1 MKKLIVLSFLAV
13 ACAVS
18 LANIEVDASDDTVI
32 NQYLLLKNEYN
43 ITKSRYMLSETHNNA
58 VKLNKAG
65 KDIDCFKNRIYE
77 LKGKSREELKRYKY
91 TNSQID
97 AIKSYDGTEKMS
109 VKASSKIKFSVKKN
123 TLSYNSKTGL
133 STVKATVSFNWNG
146 TPEDYGNDAFAMAYE
161 ADNNH
166 IFKEVSSVT
175 SSLKYKE
182 FKSPTSVKTWTKSAI
197 NKGDQDVIG
206 SYGWSFPLRIKGDQ
220 YYACLYKG
228 SFSITGVVSGKLKY
242 FNVRYLYSHKSS
254 IVPIG
259 FGISISRGMSSAG
272 IILTKRSRHKG
283 YPEKHGGVV
292 TCS

>member
-1 MKKLIVLSFLAV
+1 MKKIIVLSFLAV
-13 ACAVS
+13 VCAVS
-18 LANIEVDASDDTVI
+18 MANTEVDASDDTVV
-32 NQYLLLKNEYN
+32 NQYLLLKNKYN
-43 ITKSRYMLSETHNNA
+43 ITKSRYMLYETDSNA

-65 KDIDCFKNRIYE
+65 KDIDRFKNHIYE

-97 AIKSYDGTEKMS
+97 AIKKYDGTEEMT
-109 VKASSKIKFSVKKN
+109 VKASSKMKFSVKKN
-123 TLSYNSKTGL
+123 ILSYDAKTGL
-133 STVKATVSFNWNG
+133 STVKATVSFSWNG
-146 TPEDYGNDAFAMAYE
+146 TPEDYGNDSFAMAYE

-182 FKSPTSVKTWTKSAI
+182 FKSSKSVKTWTKSAI

-220 YYACLYKG
+220 YYACLYDG

-254 IVPIG
+254 IVPTG

-272 IILTKRSRHKG
+272 IVLTKKSRHTG
-283 YPEKHGGVV
+283 YPEKSGGVV

>member
-91 TNSQID
+91 TNSHID
-97 AIKSYDGTEKMS
+97 AIKNYDGTEEMS

-133 STVKATVSFNWNG
+133 STVKATVSFSWNG
-146 TPEDYGNDAFAMAYE
+146 TPEDYGNDSFAMAYE

-182 FKSPTSVKTWTKSAI
+182 FKSSKSVKTWTKSAI
-197 NKGDQDVIG
+197 NKGNQDVIG
-206 SYGWSFPLRIKGDQ
+206 SYGWSFPLKIKGDQ
-220 YYACLYKG
+220 YYACLYDG

-254 IVPIG
+254 IVPTG

-272 IILTKRSRHKG
+272 IVLTKRSRHIG
-283 YPEKHGGVV
+283 YPEKSGGVV

>member
-1 MKKLIVLSFLAV
+1 MKKLNVLSFLVA

-18 LANIEVDASDDTVI
+18 LAHTEVSASNDTVI

-43 ITKSRYMLSETHNNA
+43 ITKSRYMLSETHSNA

-65 KDIDCFKNRIYE
+65 KDIDRFKNHVYE

-146 TPEDYGNDAFAMAYE
+146 TPEDYGNDAFEMAYE

-182 FKSPTSVKTWTKSAI
+182 FKSTTSVKTWTKSAI

>member
-1 MKKLIVLSFLAV
+1 MLSFLAV

-18 LANIEVDASDDTVI
+18 LANTEVDASDDTVM
-32 NQYLLLKNEYN
+32 NQYLFLKNEYN
-43 ITKSRYMLSETHNNA
+43 ITKSRYMLSETHSNA

-65 KDIDCFKNRIYE
+65 EDIDCFKNHIYE
-77 LKGKSREELKRYKY
+77 LKSKSTEELKRYKY

-97 AIKSYDGTEKMS
+97 AIKKYDGTEEMT

-123 TLSYNSKTGL
+123 ILSYDAKTGL
-133 STVKATVSFNWNG
+133 STVKATVSFSWNG
-146 TPEDYGNDAFAMAYE
+146 TPEDYGNDSFAMAYE

-182 FKSPTSVKTWTKSAI
+182 FKSSKSIKTWTKSAVK
-197 NKGDQDVIG
+197 KGDQDVVG

-220 YYACLYKG
+220 YYACLYDG

-254 IVPIG
+254 IVPTG

-272 IILTKRSRHKG
+272 IVLTKRSRHKG
-283 YPEKHGGVV
+283 YPEKSGGVV

>member
-32 NQYLLLKNEYN
+32 NQYLLLKNQYN
-43 ITKSRYMLSETHNNA
+43 ITKSRYMLCETHSNA

-65 KDIDCFKNRIYE
+65 KDIDRLKNHIYE
-77 LKGKSREELKRYKY
+77 LKSKSREELKRYKY

-97 AIKSYDGTEKMS
+97 AIKNYDGTEEMT

-123 TLSYNSKTGL
+123 ILSYDAKTGL
-133 STVKATVSFNWNG
+133 STVKATVSFSWNG

-161 ADNNH
+161 TDNNH

-175 SSLKYKE
+175 SLLKYKE
-182 FKSPTSVKTWTKSAI
+182 FKSYKSVKTWTKSAI
-197 NKGDQDVIG
+197 KKGDQDVIG

-220 YYACLYKG
+220 YYAYLYKG
-228 SFSITGVVSGKLKY
+228 SFSYYRTRSYSSNNSSFL
-242 FNVRYLYSHKSS
+242 FYLE
-254 IVPIG
+254 V
-259 FGISISRGMSSAG
+259 ISY
-272 IILTKRSRHKG
+272 H
-283 YPEKHGGVV
+283 
-292 TCS
+292 

>member
-1 MKKLIVLSFLAV
+1 MKKLIVLSFLVA

-18 LANIEVDASDDTVI
+18 LAHTEVSASNDTVI

-43 ITKSRYMLSETHNNA
+43 ITKSRYMLSETHSNA

-65 KDIDCFKNRIYE
+65 KDIDRFKNHVYE

-197 NKGDQDVIG
+197 NKGNQDVIG

-272 IILTKRSRHKG
+272 IILTKRSRNKG

>member
-1 MKKLIVLSFLAV
+1 MAV

-18 LANIEVDASDDTVI
+18 LANTEVDGLDDTVI

>member
-18 LANIEVDASDDTVI
+18 LANTAVDALDDTVI

-43 ITKSRYMLSETHNNA
+43 ITKSRYMLSETHSNA

-65 KDIDCFKNRIYE
+65 KDIDRFKNHIYE
-77 LKGKSREELKRYKY
+77 LKSKSREALKRYKY

-97 AIKSYDGTEKMS
+97 AIKNYDGTEEMT

-123 TLSYNSKTGL
+123 ILSYDAKTGL
-133 STVKATVSFNWNG
+133 STVSFSWNG

-182 FKSPTSVKTWTKSAI
+182 FKSSKSVKTWTKSAI

-254 IVPIG
+254 IVPTG

-272 IILTKRSRHKG
+272 IVLTKRSRHIG
-283 YPEKHGGVV
+283 YPEKSGGVV

>member
-1 MKKLIVLSFLAV
+1 MKKLIVLSFLVA

-18 LANIEVDASDDTVI
+18 LAHTEVSASNDTVI

-43 ITKSRYMLSETHNNA
+43 ITKSRYMLSETHSNA

-65 KDIDCFKNRIYE
+65 KDIDRFKNRVYE

-175 SSLKYKE
+175 YSLKYKE

>member
-1 MKKLIVLSFLAV
+1 MKKLIGLSFLVA

-18 LANIEVDASDDTVI
+18 LANTEVEALDDTVI

-43 ITKSRYMLSETHNNA
+43 ITKSRYMLSETHSNA

-65 KDIDCFKNRIYE
+65 KDIDRFKIHIYE
-77 LKGKSREELKRYKY
+77 LKSKSTEELKRYKY

-97 AIKSYDGTEKMS
+97 AIKNYDGTEEMT
-109 VKASSKIKFSVKKN
+109 VKASSKIKFIVKKN
-123 TLSYNSKTGL
+123 ILSYDAKTGL
-133 STVKATVSFNWNG
+133 STVKATVSFSWNG

-182 FKSPTSVKTWTKSAI
+182 FKSSKSVKTWTKSAI
-197 NKGDQDVIG
+197 KKGDQDVIG

-220 YYACLYKG
+220 YYAYLYKG

-254 IVPIG
+254 IVPTG
-259 FGISISRGMSSAG
+259 FGISISKGSVSAG
-272 IILTKRSRHKG
+272 ITLIKGDHWTG
-283 YPEKHGGVV
+283 YPGDHGGIV

>member
-1 MKKLIVLSFLAV
+1 MKKIIMLSFLAV

-18 LANIEVDASDDTVI
+18 LANSEVDASDDTVI

-43 ITKSRYMLSETHNNA
+43 ITKSRYMLYETDSNA

-65 KDIDCFKNRIYE
+65 KDIDCFKNHIDE

-97 AIKSYDGTEKMS
+97 AIKNYDGTDEMT
-109 VKASSKIKFSVKKN
+109 VKASSKMKFSVKKN
-123 TLSYNSKTGL
+123 ILSYDAKTGL
-133 STVKATVSFNWNG
+133 STVKATVSFSWNG
-146 TPEDYGNDAFAMAYE
+146 TPEDYGNDSFAMAYE

-166 IFKEVSSVT
+166 IFKEVSFVT

-182 FKSPTSVKTWTKSAI
+182 FKSSKSVKTWTKSAI

-206 SYGWSFPLRIKGDQ
+206 SYGWSFPLKVKGDQ
-220 YYACLYKG
+220 YYACLYDG

-254 IVPIG
+254 IVPTG

-272 IILTKRSRHKG
+272 IVLTKRSRHKG
-283 YPEKHGGVV
+283 YPEKSGGVV

>member
-97 AIKSYDGTEKMS
+97 AIKNYDGTEEMS

-133 STVKATVSFNWNG
+133 STVKATVSFSWNG
-146 TPEDYGNDAFAMAYE
+146 TPEDYGNDSFAMAYE

-182 FKSPTSVKTWTKSAI
+182 FKSSKSVKTWTKSAI
-197 NKGDQDVIG
+197 NKGNQDVIG
-206 SYGWSFPLRIKGDQ
+206 SYGWSFPLKIKGDQ
-220 YYACLYKG
+220 YYACLYDG

-254 IVPIG
+254 IVPTG

-272 IILTKRSRHKG
+272 IVLTTRSRHIG
-283 YPEKHGGVV
+283 YPEKSGGVV

>member
-1 MKKLIVLSFLAV
+1 MAV

-97 AIKSYDGTEKMS
+97 AIKNYDGTEEMS

-133 STVKATVSFNWNG
+133 STVKATVSFSWNG
-146 TPEDYGNDAFAMAYE
+146 TPEDYGNDSFAMAYE

-182 FKSPTSVKTWTKSAI
+182 FKSSKSVKTWTKSAI
-197 NKGDQDVIG
+197 NKGNQDVIG
-206 SYGWSFPLRIKGDQ
+206 SYGWSFPLKIKGDQ
-220 YYACLYKG
+220 YYACLYDG

-254 IVPIG
+254 IVPTG

-272 IILTKRSRHKG
+272 IVLTKRSHHIG
-283 YPEKHGGVV
+283 YPEKSGGVV

>member
-1 MKKLIVLSFLAV
+1 MAV

-97 AIKSYDGTEKMS
+97 AIKNYDGTEEMS

-133 STVKATVSFNWNG
+133 STVKATVSFSWNG
-146 TPEDYGNDAFAMAYE
+146 TPEDYGNDSFAMAYE

-182 FKSPTSVKTWTKSAI
+182 FKSSKSVKTWTKSAI
-197 NKGDQDVIG
+197 NKGNQDVIG
-206 SYGWSFPLRIKGDQ
+206 SYGWSFPLKIKGDQ
-220 YYACLYKG
+220 YYACLYDG
-228 SFSITGVVSGKLKY
+228 SFSITGVVSVKLKY

-254 IVPIG
+254 IVPTG

-272 IILTKRSRHKG
+272 IVLTKRSRHIG
-283 YPEKHGGVV
+283 YPEKSGGVV

>member
-18 LANIEVDASDDTVI
+18 LANTEVDALDDTVV

-77 LKGKSREELKRYKY
+77 LKGKSREKLKRYKY

-97 AIKSYDGTEKMS
+97 AIKNYDGTEEMT

-123 TLSYNSKTGL
+123 ILSYDAKTGL
-133 STVKATVSFNWNG
+133 STAKATVSFSWNG
-146 TPEDYGNDAFAMAYE
+146 TPEDYGNDSFAMAYE

-175 SSLKYKE
+175 SSLTYKE
-182 FKSPTSVKTWTKSAI
+182 FKSSKSVKTWTKSAI

-272 IILTKRSRHKG
+272 IILTKRFRHKG
-283 YPEKHGGVV
+283 YP
-292 TCS
+292 